1 MHDARNHS
9 GHMHDAQALAM
20 HDARNE
26 KNAMHVHTMCKN
38 PMIGARK
45 KGMGT
50 LCSLGL
56 RALRSRNFSKKK
68 CASIDSKCSETHRNA
83 KKNLPL

>member
-1 MHDARNHS
+1 MHDARNNS

-26 KNAMHVHTMCKN
+26 INAMHVHTICKN

-50 LCSLGL
+50 L
-56 RALRSRNFSKKK
+56 
-68 CASIDSKCSETHRNA
+68 
-83 KKNLPL
+83 

>member
-1 MHDARNHS
+1 MHDARNNS

-26 KNAMHVHTMCKN
+26 KNAMHVHTICKN

-45 KGMGT
+45 KAWVPSYIYYHSFCDSFGRCPLVVT
-50 LCSLGL
+50 VLGVVL
-56 RALRSRNFSKKK
+56 LLFS
-68 CASIDSKCSETHRNA
+68 
-83 KKNLPL
+83 

>member
-1 MHDARNHS
+1 MHDARNNS

-26 KNAMHVHTMCKN
+26 KNAMHVHTICKN

-50 LCSLGL
+50 LFYV
-56 RALRSRNFSKKK
+56 FSS
-68 CASIDSKCSETHRNA
+68 SI
-83 KKNLPL
+83 

>member
-1 MHDARNHS
+1 MHDAHNNT

-26 KNAMHVHTMCKN
+26 KNAMHVHTICKN

-50 LCSLGL
+50 LIL
-56 RALRSRNFSKKK
+56 RRSYVLS
-68 CASIDSKCSETHRNA
+68 
-83 KKNLPL
+83 

>member
-1 MHDARNHS
+1 MHDARNNS

-26 KNAMHVHTMCKN
+26 NNAMHVHTICKN

-50 LCSLGL
+50 LLASWDCLCCILGVEDH
-56 RALRSRNFSKKK
+56 
-68 CASIDSKCSETHRNA
+68 I
-83 KKNLPL
+83 

>member
-1 MHDARNHS
+1 MHDARNNS

-26 KNAMHVHTMCKN
+26 KNAMHVHTICKN

-50 LCSLGL
+50 LYDLFRPQTSFFTGV
-56 RALRSRNFSKKK
+56 
-68 CASIDSKCSETHRNA
+68 ETG
-83 KKNLPL
+83 KNQ

>member
-1 MHDARNHS
+1 MHDARNDT

-20 HDARNE
+20 HDARSE
-26 KNAMHVHTMCKN
+26 KNAMHVHTVCKN

-50 LCSLGL
+50 LIYGFL
-56 RALRSRNFSKKK
+56 RNHPSPHPWIIQTLS
-68 CASIDSKCSETHRNA
+68 
-83 KKNLPL
+83 

>member
-1 MHDARNHS
+1 MHDARNNS

-26 KNAMHVHTMCKN
+26 KNAMHEHTICKN

-50 LCSLGL
+50 LFIVC
-56 RALRSRNFSKKK
+56 KH
-68 CASIDSKCSETHRNA
+68 SISIYV
-83 KKNLPL
+83 

>member
-1 MHDARNHS
+1 MHDARNNS

-20 HDARNE
+20 YDARSE

-50 LCSLGL
+50 LYYY
-56 RALRSRNFSKKK
+56 
-68 CASIDSKCSETHRNA
+68 I
-83 KKNLPL
+83 P